1 MSKRITKFQ
10 IEDVLKNLNDEDI
23 NDSFVCVFPENQM
36 NRFIEYK
43 TMTSEKKKK
52 YPFIITN
59 TDICDKSETH

>member
-43 TMTSEKKKK
+43 TMTSEKKRK
-52 YPFIITN
+52 YSFIITN